1 MMFGSGWASATNRS
15 GFKMGNGPRR
25 CCRIKGLETLA
36 FIVILIIAQCCFC
49 QSEHIPQNTEDR
61 AQNDGARHNQD
72 KVLTPP
78 RTSNPERQVIHS
90 GGSVENAKKFLGIVG
105 AHSGT
110 KGPTSSPRPAQKVFI
125 SEDNKHGDKHQG
137 PRVIFAED
145 IPTSERKPKAD
156 KSPVEVP
163 VAEEIIDEKPS
174 KESKSSSTIPDDS
187 VSKDET
193 QLKLTQETQE
203 KEEKQKQKKVE
214 KEEENTEETGKD
226 KASRVKF
233 ISDIEEITE
242 EIISQNEPADQAH
255 EDEEAGSASQDK
267 DSGQQDPKED
277 KSESK
282 DNEEKRA
289 EKATEKRE
297 SDENKK
303 SDEPMDLSEKA
314 DQYVMSAI
322 SNDKGEAQKEKSE
335 HEKSTDDFIEIE
347 VPDETSVREMANFL
361 TELRRKVHETVES
374 KNVDR
379 VSGKSDVKDA
389 QEVEKEVEEEEETQ
403 MALDEMDESLPPV
416 AGGLEVEKEVL
427 SAIEARSSSVVNVTI
442 SPARVLDDGVHNV
455 HRKVLAQHLKEKD
468 DDHGRSGGGGGKL
481 THFLDAK
488 EFFNSIS
495 SKNFTR
501 IHSARAIQLVEG
513 EARERDTGQR
523 QGSGGGGGGG
533 GGKKES
539 EGGKEEKGR
548 EETRPSDVKRKL
560 GKGKDPEDVER
571 GKAKEEKE
579 GGKEE
584 TKNREGEGLKEKE
597 SESEDQGK
605 ESVEQQSEG
614 AQTED
619 DGDGK
624 GTKETS
630 SKKEEEEGVGADAD
644 QDKEE
649 PEETKEKK
657 KKKQDKKPLDTPT
670 PVPEERAESDDN
682 EDKQAEEFTD
692 TEPEEKEKN
701 IGIVEEPEKAD
712 LSEEEKKKKK
722 RKEEGREQ
730 EKEKG
735 PGPEEQEAEAEA
747 EKEELQDAVS
757 DKKASEEEPS
767 EATEEKEKTKDTAE
781 EQKEEQKE
789 EIPKESAKEEESQD
803 KAEDAKEPEGEE
815 KKQKETKA
823 AKEKEIDEEKGERP
837 TANITKADKETG
849 EPEKAKKK
857 QQAESAK
864 IKKTKEGAEEGKA
877 DKKEEE
883 KSPDTLE
890 TYSQFT
896 QRVNAEKKND
906 VNANGHSGNGHKGP
920 KVKSKNYA
928 SPDCGSK
935 LMSANPEATHASKVI
950 HSNRDEYMLNKC
962 RDKIWFIIELCESI
976 RPQKFDIANFE
987 LFSNLPKEIQVS
999 GSHRYPSRDWSS
1011 LGRFTAQEGNRGVQS
1026 FHVDTEDFYKYVKVE
1041 VLSHYG
1047 SEFFC
1052 PISLFRIYGLSE
1064 FEVIDTIED
1073 VSEDSEDSEET
1084 FTEAV
1089 EEENSGKKHK
1099 DEGKPSVIPAVLKNM
1114 FTGVLDV
1121 IKRGYR
1127 PSSIST
1133 EPDERCYSLHPKF
1146 AMESGMCSMAGTLNY
1161 ILSCYK
1167 MEYEALMLQPFVSFT
1182 VKNSSFCRRLASV
1195 MCAEPEVNDSVVY
1208 DTVCNNSYVCVMLS
1222 PKHVLAMCFMQ
1233 DPRIVDSQT
1242 ACDPS
1247 DTHLPENFSTT
1258 SSDIMTTSKQIP
1270 SYVKNAVINTS
1281 SITRADATDANISR
1295 PSEVQGLKLIEI
1307 EDGQA
1312 PAEQDSEKSDEASQT
1327 PSPDSGPSQ
1336 PQKVAAK
1343 EPKASGNTV
1352 QEKVAKEMES
1362 DSSAG
1367 ETLEPVEVDGSGFGE
1382 VNLEEEEFAPSE
1394 DLATVAPPPP
1404 SSTPPPVEPKQLSS
1418 SPTNKES
1425 IVVRLSNKIK
1435 ALEYNMSISSQYL
1448 EELSRR
1454 YKRQM
1459 EEMQKQFNLT
1469 IAALNA
1475 TSRQAYERDQEH
1487 QRDIKSLEEQ
1497 LGNVSNILE
1506 KLVEERE
1513 TLAHTVVEQ
1522 HLLLMVVEVVVL
1534 CVVFTICHRRR
1545 IADIRQENGALNER
1559 RAQTPSEDPES
1570 QIGLESRRCN
1580 FEDQIPSR
1588 VRRRSVDS
1596 ITRERASRPRRRRPS
1611 EEALNI
1617 SGTYQD
1623 LLIIEPAI
1631 PILMDSM
1638 VDHKKKRKS
1647 TSGTLKRSK
1656 SNASIVENSTLS
1668 SRRAKRIE
1676 KLNKSSAGV
1685 LFCGDK
1691 SESCST
1697 PITPLSSPDS
1707 PDISGIPYEPFYN
1720 EQDSVFYEMLE
1731 EGDPCIPRP
1740 FISELEPGGKVLVDT
1755 EPITSK
1761 RHSLPCCTNCDS
1773 QNKKSGK
1780 LSKSISLCSASE
1792 SIKSGKEKGKKV
1804 KKIRKTKDNNIES
1817 KYFSSQGLEQDRLND
1832 LDEVFSMP
1840 NGTSHDFRSHSNE
1853 FYPNGHSSVHF
1864 SEDTKINGEHGH
1876 FYSYSPNSIYA
1887 DGYANGIDSHTPL
1900 YVGKNFMYTDHDRL
1914 LMSER
1919 QKVIPKAKTKVKL
1932 RSDNWEW
1939 YSSQHPGGSSSE
1951 TVSTCSDSSNRSRKF
1966 KKEEG
1971 QVAGDVCNTEKK
1983 VKKKKSK
1990 VRSPVLTKEDTIPE
2004 RDTGT

>member
-1 MMFGSGWASATNRS
+1 MPSPFVSVLAVAVLVITATDAWT
-15 GFKMGNGPRR
+15 GRR
-25 CCRIKGLETLA
+25 CEVCRTRRRL
-36 FIVILIIAQCCFC
+36 
-49 QSEHIPQNTEDR
+49 HI
-61 AQNDGARHNQD
+61 
-72 KVLTPP
+72 
-78 RTSNPERQVIHS
+78 
-90 GGSVENAKKFLGIVG
+90 
-105 AHSGT
+105 
-110 KGPTSSPRPAQKVFI
+110 
-125 SEDNKHGDKHQG
+125 
-137 PRVIFAED
+137 
-145 IPTSERKPKAD
+145 
-156 KSPVEVP
+156 
-163 VAEEIIDEKPS
+163 
-174 KESKSSSTIPDDS
+174 
-187 VSKDET
+187 
-193 QLKLTQETQE
+193 
-203 KEEKQKQKKVE
+203 
-214 KEEENTEETGKD
+214 
-226 KASRVKF
+226 
-233 ISDIEEITE
+233 
-242 EIISQNEPADQAH
+242 
-255 EDEEAGSASQDK
+255 
-267 DSGQQDPKED
+267 
-277 KSESK
+277 
-282 DNEEKRA
+282 
-289 EKATEKRE
+289 
-297 SDENKK
+297 
-303 SDEPMDLSEKA
+303 
-314 DQYVMSAI
+314 
-322 SNDKGEAQKEKSE
+322 
-335 HEKSTDDFIEIE
+335 
-347 VPDETSVREMANFL
+347 
-361 TELRRKVHETVES
+361 
-374 KNVDR
+374 
-379 VSGKSDVKDA
+379 
-389 QEVEKEVEEEEETQ
+389 
-403 MALDEMDESLPPV
+403 SLPPV

-427 SAIEARSSSVVNVTI
+427 NAIEARSSSVVNITI
-442 SPARVLDDGVHNV
+442 NPARVLGDGVHNV
-455 HRKVLAQHLKEKD
+455 HRKVLTQHLKGKD
-468 DDHGRSGGGGGKL
+468 GGGGGSRGGGGGGVDGKL

-495 SKNFTR
+495 SKNFTH
-501 IHSARAIQLVEG
+501 IHNARAIQVVE
-513 EARERDTGQR
+513 EEPRDRDAGLR
-523 QGSGGGGGGG
+523 QGGGGGGG
-533 GGKKES
+533 GGGRKDV
-539 EGGKEEKGR
+539 EGGKEEKR
-548 EETRPSDVKRKL
+548 KEETRSGDVRKKL
-560 GKGKDPEDVER
+560 AGGGRGQEDGER
-571 GKAKEEKE
+571 GKEKEEEEEKE
-579 GGKEE
+579 GAKHRKGEE
-584 TKNREGEGLKEKE
+584 RGEKEKE
-597 SESEDQGK
+597 GEDRGK
-605 ESVEQQSEG
+605 ESARQQSVET
-614 AQTED
+614 QRED
-619 DGDGK
+619 DG
-624 GTKETS
+624 TESKETT
-630 SKKEEEEGVGADAD
+630 KITQEDEAITGADH
-644 QDKEE
+644 EE
-649 PEETKEKK
+649 PKATK
-657 KKKQDKKPLDTPT
+657 
-670 PVPEERAESDDN
+670 
-682 EDKQAEEFTD
+682 
-692 TEPEEKEKN
+692 
-701 IGIVEEPEKAD
+701 
-712 LSEEEKKKKK
+712 EEKKKKK
-722 RKEEGREQ
+722 EDREHVDSPTPVTEEKAGSDKKEEKRAETVDEAEPKEKKKEDKNVVEEAEKTDPQEEEEEQKKTKKEEGRDQ
-730 EKEKG
+730 EKG
-735 PGPEEQEAEAEA
+735 PGPEEHKTEPEAG
-747 EKEELQDAVS
+747 KEEPRDVAS
-757 DKKASEEEPS
+757 DKKDSKEEREV
-767 EATEEKEKTKDTAE
+767 EEEKEKTRKQAE
-781 EQKEEQKE
+781 DKKE
-789 EIPKESAKEEESQD
+789 EIPKESSKEEEPKD
-803 KAEDAKEPEGEE
+803 KAAEGAKEHEGED
-815 KKQKETKA
+815 KKQKEAKTP
-823 AKEKEIDEEKGERP
+823 KEKEIDEEKGEK
-837 TANITKADKETG
+837 TMANATKADKEPG
-849 EPEKAKKK
+849 EPEKKK
-857 QQAESAK
+857 QAEPAK
-864 IKKTKEGAEEGKA
+864 IKKTKEAAEEGKA
-877 DKKEEE
+877 DRKEEE

-906 VNANGHSGNGHKGP
+906 VNTNGHSGNGHKGP

-1089 EEENSGKKHK
+1089 EEEHSGKKPK

-1133 EPDERCYSLHPKF
+1133 ETDERCYSLHPKF
-1146 AMESGMCSMAGTLNY
+1146 AMESDMCSMAGTLNY

-1167 MEYEALMLQPFVSFT
+1167 MEYEALMLQPFVSST

-1242 ACDPS
+1242 SCDPS
-1247 DTHLPENFSTT
+1247 DTHLPENFSTS
-1258 SSDIMTTSKQIP
+1258 SSDIMTNSKQIP

-1281 SITRADATDANISR
+1281 SITRADATDTNISR
-1295 PSEVQGLKLIEI
+1295 PSEVHGLKLIEVD
-1307 EDGQA
+1307 DGQA
-1312 PAEQDSEKSDEASQT
+1312 PAEQDPEKSDEASKP

-1336 PQKVAAK
+1336 PQKTTAK
-1343 EPKASGNTV
+1343 EPKASGNAV
-1352 QEKVAKEMES
+1352 QEKTAKEAES
-1362 DSSAG
+1362 DLSVGDAV
-1367 ETLEPVEVDGSGFGE
+1367 ETMEVEGSGFGE
-1382 VNLEEEEFAPSE
+1382 MNLEEEEFTPSE
-1394 DLATVAPPPP
+1394 DLATVSPPPP
-1404 SSTPPPVEPKQLSS
+1404 SSTPPPVEPKLLSS

-1534 CVVFTICHRRR
+1534 CVVFTVCHRRR
-1545 IADIRQENGALNER
+1545 VADLRLESGALNER
-1559 RAQTPSEDPES
+1559 RAQTPSEDSEN
-1570 QIGLESRRCN
+1570 QIGHESRRCN

-1631 PILMDSM
+1631 PILMDSI
-1638 VDHKKKRKS
+1638 VDHKRKRKS
-1647 TSGTLKRSK
+1647 TSGMLKRSK
-1656 SNASIVENSTLS
+1656 SNASIVENSSLS

-1707 PDISGIPYEPFYN
+1707 PDLSGIPYEPFYN
-1720 EQDSVFYEMLE
+1720 EQDSVFYTVLE
-1731 EGDPCIPRP
+1731 DGDSCIPRP
-1740 FISELEPGGKVLVDT
+1740 FISELEPGGNVLVDV
-1755 EPITSK
+1755 ESATSK

-1804 KKIRKTKDNNIES
+1804 KKTKKIKDNSVENR
-1817 KYFSSQGLEQDRLND
+1817 YFSSQGVEHDRLND
-1832 LDEVFSMP
+1832 HDEVFTIH
-1840 NGTSHDFRSHSNE
+1840 NGTSCDFPGHHNE

-1864 SEDTKINGEHGH
+1864 SEDTKINGEHGL
-1876 FYSYSPNSIYA
+1876 FYNYAPNSVYA

-1900 YVGKNFMYTDHDRL
+1900 YMGKNFMYTDHDRL
-1914 LMSER
+1914 VTSER

-1951 TVSTCSDSSNRSRKF
+1951 TVSTCSDSSSRSRKL

-1971 QVAGDVCNTEKK
+1971 KSPGDMPSAEKK
-1983 VKKKKSK
+1983 PKKKKSK
-1990 VRSPVLTKEDTIPE
+1990 VRSPALTEEDVIPE

>member
-1 MMFGSGWASATNRS
+1 MPSPVVSVLAVAVLVITTATDAWT
-15 GFKMGNGPRR
+15 GRR
-25 CCRIKGLETLA
+25 CEVCRTRRRL
-36 FIVILIIAQCCFC
+36 
-49 QSEHIPQNTEDR
+49 HI
-61 AQNDGARHNQD
+61 
-72 KVLTPP
+72 
-78 RTSNPERQVIHS
+78 
-90 GGSVENAKKFLGIVG
+90 
-105 AHSGT
+105 
-110 KGPTSSPRPAQKVFI
+110 
-125 SEDNKHGDKHQG
+125 
-137 PRVIFAED
+137 
-145 IPTSERKPKAD
+145 
-156 KSPVEVP
+156 
-163 VAEEIIDEKPS
+163 
-174 KESKSSSTIPDDS
+174 
-187 VSKDET
+187 
-193 QLKLTQETQE
+193 
-203 KEEKQKQKKVE
+203 
-214 KEEENTEETGKD
+214 
-226 KASRVKF
+226 
-233 ISDIEEITE
+233 
-242 EIISQNEPADQAH
+242 
-255 EDEEAGSASQDK
+255 
-267 DSGQQDPKED
+267 
-277 KSESK
+277 
-282 DNEEKRA
+282 
-289 EKATEKRE
+289 
-297 SDENKK
+297 
-303 SDEPMDLSEKA
+303 
-314 DQYVMSAI
+314 
-322 SNDKGEAQKEKSE
+322 
-335 HEKSTDDFIEIE
+335 
-347 VPDETSVREMANFL
+347 
-361 TELRRKVHETVES
+361 
-374 KNVDR
+374 
-379 VSGKSDVKDA
+379 
-389 QEVEKEVEEEEETQ
+389 
-403 MALDEMDESLPPV
+403 SLPPV

-455 HRKVLAQHLKEKD
+455 HRKVLTQHLKGKDDDD
-468 DDHGRSGGGGGKL
+468 DDHGRSSGGGGVDGKL
-481 THFLDAK
+481 THFLGAK
-488 EFFNSIS
+488 EFFHSIS

-501 IHSARAIQLVEG
+501 IHNARAIQLVEG
-513 EARERDTGQR
+513 EARERDAGQR
-523 QGSGGGGGGG
+523 QGNGGG
-533 GGKKES
+533 GGKKEL
-539 EGGKEEKGR
+539 EGGKEEKRKEG
-548 EETRPSDVKRKL
+548 TKPSDVKKKL
-560 GKGKDPEDVER
+560 GKGKGQEDVER
-571 GKAKEEKE
+571 GKEKEEKE

-584 TKNREGEGLKEKE
+584 TKSREGDGLKAKEK
-597 SESEDQGK
+597 ESEDQGK

-614 AQTED
+614 AQPE
-619 DGDGK
+619 DGDDR

-630 SKKEEEEGVGADAD
+630 SKKEEEEEDVSADAD
-644 QDKEE
+644 HGYEE
-649 PEETKEKK
+649 SEETKEKK
-657 KKKQDKKPLDTPT
+657 KKREVKKPIDTPT
-670 PVPEERAESDDN
+670 PVPEERAESDGS
-682 EDKQAEEFTD
+682 EDKQAEEVTD
-692 TEPEEKEKN
+692 TETEEKKEKD
-701 IGIVEEPEKAD
+701 IGTVEEPEKTD
-712 LSEEEKKKKK
+712 LGEEEKKKKK
-722 RKEEGREQ
+722 RKEEGKEK

-735 PGPEEQEAEAEA
+735 PGPEEQRPEAETEA
-747 EKEELQDAVS
+747 GKEESQDAVS
-757 DKKASEEEPS
+757 DKKDSEEEPS
-767 EATEEKEKTKDTAE
+767 EATEEKEKTKDQAEE

-789 EIPKESAKEEESQD
+789 EIPKESSKEEESQD
-803 KAEDAKEPEGEE
+803 KAEDAKEHEGED

-823 AKEKEIDEEKGERP
+823 TKEKEIDEEKEERP
-837 TANITKADKETG
+837 TANITKADRETG
-849 EPEKAKKK
+849 DPEKAKKK
-857 QQAESAK
+857 QQAETAK
-864 IKKTKEGAEEGKA
+864 IKKTKEVAEEGKA

-906 VNANGHSGNGHKGP
+906 VNTNGHSGNGHKGP

-1089 EEENSGKKHK
+1089 EEEISGKKHK

-1167 MEYEALMLQPFVSFT
+1167 MEYEALMLQPFVSST

-1295 PSEVQGLKLIEI
+1295 PSEVQGLKLVEI

-1312 PAEQDSEKSDEASQT
+1312 PAEPDSEKSDEASQT

-1367 ETLEPVEVDGSGFGE
+1367 ETLEPVEVEGSGFGE

-1545 IADIRQENGALNER
+1545 IADIRQETGALNER

-1570 QIGLESRRCN
+1570 QIGHESRRCN

-1647 TSGTLKRSK
+1647 SSGTLKRSK
-1656 SNASIVENSTLS
+1656 SNASIVENSSLS

-1755 EPITSK
+1755 EPVTSK

-1780 LSKSISLCSASE
+1780 LSKSISVCSASE
-1792 SIKSGKEKGKKV
+1792 SMKSGKEKGKKV
-1804 KKIRKTKDNNIES
+1804 KKIRKTKDINVENR
-1817 KYFSSQGLEQDRLND
+1817 YFSSQGLDQDRLND
-1832 LDEVFSMP
+1832 HDEVFSMS
-1840 NGTSHDFRSHSNE
+1840 NGTSYDFQGHPNE

-1864 SEDTKINGEHGH
+1864 SEDTKINGEHGLV
-1876 FYSYSPNSIYA
+1876 YSYTPNSVYA

-1951 TVSTCSDSSNRSRKF
+1951 TVSTCSDSSNRSRKL

-1971 QVAGDVCNTEKK
+1971 QVPGDVSNTEKK

-1990 VRSPVLTKEDTIPE
+1990 VRSPVLTKEDAIPE